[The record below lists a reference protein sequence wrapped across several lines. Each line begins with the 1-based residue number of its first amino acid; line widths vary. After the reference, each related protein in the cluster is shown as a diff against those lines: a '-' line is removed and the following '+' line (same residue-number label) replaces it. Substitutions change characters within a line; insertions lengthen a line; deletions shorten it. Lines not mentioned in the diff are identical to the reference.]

1 MNQPQ
6 KKLFLLDAMALIYRA
21 YFAFNK
27 NPRMSSKGVNTSAVF
42 GFANALLDLL
52 KKEKPTHIGVAFD
65 TMAPTVRKIG
75 FEAYKAH
82 RQETPEDIINSLP
95 YIHELIE
102 GFNIP
107 TLFVDGYEADDVIGT
122 LAKQAEKHGFVTYM
136 MTSDKDFGQLV
147 SDQTF
152 IYKPGKFG
160 SDVEILGVKEVCEKF
175 SISRPEQVI
184 DLLGLWGDASD
195 NIPGIP
201 GVGEVTAKKL
211 LAEFDSVENLIAHSD
226 KISNEK
232 LRNKVIEFRDQALMS
247 KQLATIILDVPIEF
261 DESRLIME
269 HPDEERLKKL
279 FDELEFRTFAQ
290 RVTTY
295 LAGEKSVTRDG
306 VTRDESVTR
315 DSVTRDESVTRDSV
329 TRDKNVPG
337 LQGNKA
343 PVADLF
349 SGTEETFQPS
359 QKKSSLIPNGQSLMA
374 NGDVSMANSQNLMAD
389 SPNSEI
395 ENRKSKIVNISS
407 TPHTY
412 LLADSP
418 EKIATL
424 ISALEKQT
432 SFCFDTETTGVDPN
446 TAELVGMS
454 FAWQPREAWY
464 VPLPD
469 NYNEALALVSGFK
482 AALEDPKIQKIGQNL
497 KFDISILRWYDVK
510 VNGPLFDTMLAHY
523 LIQPDMRHG
532 MDLLAETYLNYK
544 PVSIEELIGKK
555 GVNQLSMRTVELE
568 RIKEY
573 AAEDADITLQ
583 LKQVFEPMLS
593 DTDTR
598 ELFDKIE
605 VPLIPVLASMEA
617 DGVRIDPQ
625 ALNEFSAEL
634 EKEIR
639 ILETSIH
646 EDAGMTFNI
655 SSPKQLGDILYE
667 KLRIVEKPKQTK
679 TKQNSTSEDV
689 LVKLEHKHPIVRKIL
704 EYRSLTKLKSTYVD
718 VLPTLINPRDGR
730 VHTSYNQAVAATG
743 RLSSNNPN
751 LQNIPIRTE
760 KGREIRKAFIP
771 RNENYVLLS
780 ADYSQIELRIIAHLS
795 GDAGM
800 IGDFNLGLDI
810 HAATAAKVYGISLEE
825 VTKEMRRNA
834 KMVNFGIIYG
844 ISAFGLAERL
854 SIARKEA
861 AEIIYQYF
869 VKYPDIKAYM
879 DSTIESARR
888 NGYVETMMKRRRYLR
903 DITSGNATI
912 RSFAERN
919 AINAPIQGTAADMI
933 KIAMIRIFNEMERQ
947 QLKSRMIL
955 QVHDELVFDVHQS
968 EIELIKPLVMEGM
981 QNAIRLNVP
990 VLVDMNTGGNW
1001 LEAH

>member
-1 MNQPQ
+1 MEEPAR
-6 KKLFLLDAMALIYRA
+6 KLFLLDAMALIYRA

-42 GFANALLDLL
+42 GFANVLLDLL
-52 KKEKPTHIGVAFD
+52 KREKPTHIGVAFD
-65 TMAPTVRKIG
+65 THAPTVRQVG
-75 FEAYKAH
+75 FEAYKAN
-82 RQETPEDIINSLP
+82 RQETPEDIINSIP
-95 YIHELIE
+95 YIYELIE

-107 TLFVDGYEADDVIGT
+107 TLYVDGYEADDVIGT
-122 LAKQAEKHGFVTYM
+122 LAKQAEKHGFETYM

-147 SDQTF
+147 SDRTF

-175 SISRPEQVI
+175 GIRRPEQVI

-211 LAEFDSVENLIAHSD
+211 LDEFDTVENLIANAD

-232 LRNKVIEFRDQALMS
+232 LRQKVVDFKDQALMS
-247 KQLATIILDVPIEF
+247 KQLATIILNVPIEF
-261 DESRLIME
+261 DASKLIME
-269 HPDEERLKKL
+269 RPDEARLKKL

-290 RVTTY
+290 RLSTF
-295 LAGEKSVTRDG
+295 LSLEAEGS
-306 VTRDESVTR
+306 
-315 DSVTRDESVTRDSV
+315 
-329 TRDKNVPG
+329 G
-337 LQGNKA
+337 L
-343 PVADLF
+343 F
-349 SGTEETFQPS
+349 E
-359 QKKSSLIPNGQSLMA
+359 I
-374 NGDVSMANSQNLMAD
+374 QN
-389 SPNSEI
+389 PKSEI
-395 ENRKSKIVNISS
+395 QNPKSEIRNLKSEIRNLKSETGDNNDIHS

-412 LLADSP
+412 HLTNTPQKRAELVR
-418 EKIATL
+418 L
-424 ISALEKQT
+424 LEKQP
-432 SFCFDTETTGVDPN
+432 SFCFDTETTGLNPN
-446 TAELVGMS
+446 TSELVGIS
-454 FAWQPREAWY
+454 FSWQPFEAWY
-464 VPLPD
+464 VPLPEE
-469 NYNEALALVSGFK
+469 YNDALSIVSEFK
-482 AALEDPKIQKIGQNL
+482 PVLENGNIEKIGQNM
-497 KFDISILRWYDVK
+497 KFDISILKWYDVVVK
-510 VNGPLFDTMLAHY
+510 GPLFDTMLAHY

-544 PVSIEELIGKK
+544 PVAIEELIGKK
-555 GVNQLSMRTVELE
+555 GQHQLSMRTVDLE
-568 RIKEY
+568 TIKEY
-573 AAEDADITLQ
+573 AAEDADVTFR

-593 DTDTR
+593 DTGTR
-598 ELFDKIE
+598 DLFDTIE

-617 DGVRIDPQ
+617 DGVRIDPDT
-625 ALNEFSAEL
+625 LNDYSGEL

-639 ILETSIH
+639 LLETAIFN
-646 EDAGMTFNI
+646 DAGTTFNV
-655 SSPKQLGDILYE
+655 SSPKQLGEILYE
-667 KLRIVEKPKQTK
+667 KLRIVDNPKQTK
-679 TKQNSTSEDV
+679 TKQYSTSEDV
-689 LVKLEHKHPIVRKIL
+689 LVKMENKHPIIRRIL

-771 RNENYVLLS
+771 RNDNFLLLS

-795 GDAGM
+795 RDAGM
-800 IGDFNLGLDI
+800 IADFNLGLDI
-810 HAATAAKVYGISLEE
+810 HAATASKVYGVSLEE

-844 ISAFGLAERL
+844 ISAFGLSERL
-854 SIARKEA
+854 NIARKEA
-861 AEIIYQYF
+861 AEIIHQYF
-869 VKYPDIKAYM
+869 LKYPGIKAYM

-888 NGYVETMMKRRRYLR
+888 NGFVETMMNRRRYLR

-933 KIAMIRIFNEMERQ
+933 KIAMINIYNEMER
-947 QLKSRMIL
+947 LNLRSRMIL
-955 QVHDELVFDVHQS
+955 QVHDELVFDVHKDEVES
-968 EIELIKPLVMEGM
+968 LKPIVMQGM
-981 QNAIRLNVP
+981 QRAIPLDVP
-990 VLVDMNTGGNW
+990 VLVEMNTGLNW